1 MQEALTGGILDLVAT
16 DHAVF
21 NSTQKAAGK
30 DDFRKIP
37 NGVNGIEE
45 RLHVLWQ
52 EMVNSR
58 KFTPMDFV
66 RVTST
71 QAAKIFNL
79 FPKKGVLMEGSDADL
94 IVFDPDYNHTISVAS
109 HHSRMDTNIYEG
121 KEIKGKVVVTI
132 SRGRV
137 VWENGK
143 LDVQSGTGRFI
154 PMKPFPYLFKEPL
167 VQENKKSSDNTVLKD
182 EL

>member
-167 VQENKKSSDNTVLKD
+167 VQENKKKQR
-182 EL
+182 

>member
-1 MQEALTGGILDLVAT
+1 MGGILDLVGT

-21 NSTQKAAGK
+21 NSTQKAAGR

-37 NGVNGIEE
+37 NGLIGIEE
-45 RLHVLWQ
+45 RLHVLWE
-52 EMVNSR
+52 EMVNS
-58 KFTPMDFV
+58 KKLTPMDFV

-79 FPKKGVLMEGSDADL
+79 FPQKGVLMEGSDADL
-94 IVFDPDYNHTISVAS
+94 IVFDPDHKHTISAAS

-121 KEIKGKVVVTI
+121 KEIKGKVMVTI

-154 PMKPFPYLFKEPL
+154 PMKPFSYLFKDPTLKEHA
-167 VQENKKSSDNTVLKD
+167 KNTNNNVRKD